1 MDNIQKSLQMH
12 KDPLKSKDHKRVA
25 EFIEMTAGIQ
35 LPESKKT
42 LIETR
47 LRKRQRTLQF
57 EKLEDYLDFVLDNPE
72 GENEKTHFIDTLTTN
87 KTDFYRE
94 SEHFNFIKSHIKN
107 TFTLK
112 SKKIKIWSAGCS
124 TGEEPYTL
132 AMEMLELKE
141 TMPDLHFEITA
152 TDISSRCLAKAT
164 KAIYEHDR
172 VLTMP
177 LAIRR
182 KYLLRSK
189 NKENLKVQIA
199 PEVKKHVNFYS
210 FNFMSEDWSKHK
222 ANYDFI
228 LCRNVMIYFSSA
240 DRERLT
246 QQFAYSLKTGGIM
259 IVGHSES
266 LLDSKTYFNRLKATV
281 YQKGGTHL

>member
-1 MDNIQKSLQMH
+1 MDNIHQSFQIH
-12 KDPLKSKDHKRVA
+12 RDPLKNKDHRRVA
-25 EFIEMTAGIQ
+25 DFIESTAGIQ

-47 LRKRQRTLQF
+47 LRKRQRALQF
-57 EKLEDYLDFVLDNPE
+57 DTLEDYLDFVLENPE
-72 GENEKTHFIDTLTTN
+72 GENEKVHFIDTLTTN

-94 SEHFNFIKSHIKN
+94 SEHFDFIKNHIKS
-107 TFTLK
+107 TYALK
-112 SKKIKIWSAGCS
+112 PKKIRIWSAGCS

-141 TMPDLHFEITA
+141 SIPDLHFEICA
-152 TDISSRCLAKAT
+152 TDISTRCLAKAT

-177 LAIRR
+177 LTIRR

-189 NKENLKVQIA
+189 NKENPRIQIA
-199 PEVKKHVNFYS
+199 PEVRKFVTFSS
-210 FNFMSEDWSKHK
+210 FNFMSEDWARHEQS
-222 ANYDFI
+222 YDFI
-228 LCRNVMIYFSSA
+228 LCRNVMIYFSNA

-246 QQFAYSLKTGGIM
+246 QQFSYSLKSGGVM

-266 LLDSKTYFNRLKATV
+266 LIDPKSYFNRLKATV
-281 YQKGGTHL
+281 YQKGG